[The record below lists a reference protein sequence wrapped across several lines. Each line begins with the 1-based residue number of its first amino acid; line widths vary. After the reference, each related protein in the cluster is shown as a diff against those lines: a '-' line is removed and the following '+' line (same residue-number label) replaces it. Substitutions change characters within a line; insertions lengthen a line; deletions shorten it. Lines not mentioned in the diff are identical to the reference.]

1 MSLDPSRQMPRD
13 DRQWF
18 EWCNSQRT
26 WTLLPKI
33 LTQTKQS
40 DTTYADDD
48 ELVIPVKPS
57 EVILLRC
64 EVFFDTGATPD
75 FKFQITGPT
84 SPTEVVI
91 RGSYTAVG
99 TTNATDFVDTSLPT
113 SHAVTGTGGTTGGH
127 ARFSMLLQNGANT
140 GNIALQWAQNT
151 SDASDTSVLV
161 GSFFEYLRL

>member
-1 MSLDPSRQMPRD
+1 MSLDPGRGMPQDVRE
-13 DRQWF
+13 WY
-18 EWCNSQRT
+18 EWCDGQRT
-26 WTLLPKI
+26 WTLLPK
-33 LTQTKQS
+33 LTTETRS
-40 DTTYADDD
+40 ATTTYADDA

-64 EVFFDTGATPD
+64 EVFFNTGATPD
-75 FKFQITGPT
+75 FKFQVAGPT

-127 ARFSMLLQNGANT
+127 ATFSMLLQNGANT

-151 SDASDTSVLV
+151 SDAGDTSVLV